1 MPRKRLSEDDPTVR
15 RIFSV
20 RKSHLRWVDERAAH
34 LGISASEWLRRTI
47 ENAKRRAEG

>member
-1 MPRKRLSEDDPTVR
+1 MR
-15 RIFSV
+15 RIFSLK
-20 RKSHLRWVDERAAH
+20 KSHMKWLDDRAAS